1 MPDSRRFYKTRP
13 GCNAL
18 RPEFLAAPR
27 PDDQIGLPRN
37 NFLNCHH
44 PVLGCTL
51 ISVISKN
58 VDATGNLDELR
69 NPSNSGDQRIV
80 PFLEENSWSPRQP
93 LTAASHFGQTRFER
107 FYELPSPCVRID
119 HRAQRPNHVEDP
131 GDLR

>member
-51 ISVISKN
+51 KN
-58 VDATGNLDELR
+58 VDAASDLDELG
-69 NPSNSGDQRIV
+69 NPSNPGDQRIV
-80 PFLEENSWSPRQP
+80 PFLEEYPW
-93 LTAASHFGQTRFER
+93 A
-107 FYELPSPCVRID
+107 
-119 HRAQRPNHVEDP
+119 
-131 GDLR
+131 LR